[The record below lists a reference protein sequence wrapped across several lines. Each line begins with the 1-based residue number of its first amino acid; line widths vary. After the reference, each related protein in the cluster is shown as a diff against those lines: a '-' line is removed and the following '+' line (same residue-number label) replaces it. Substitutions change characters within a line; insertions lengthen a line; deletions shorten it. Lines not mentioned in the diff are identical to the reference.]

1 MANHFAGSGNRPS
14 MRDISTS
21 APQPLP
27 LTAEQTG
34 SFATLSSGQGAVTA
48 NRGNAADVAERSR
61 ARRKRTA
68 TSSQRL
74 SQQARRNVSAHD
86 TRIQTNR
93 RLFVGIGVAAALV
106 VLVVGFLGWRAL
118 SSLPSEVEV
127 PEDAGRTERTAVD
140 LAQDDATG
148 IEYDGYVY
156 TTRESGGQYSFV
168 RTTEDGSEPLEL
180 FKLEGTPVSI
190 VLYDGAF
197 VVSENTAA
205 GWDVMAY
212 MLGDGSVASA
222 LVGADGNPVAGE
234 GALVSA
240 ALDGDDLVLETQDGT
255 TLSVPLA

>member
-1 MANHFAGSGNRPS
+1 MLRSLAQRSIRTEHLYRQCES
-14 MRDISTS
+14 ISL
-21 APQPLP
+21 ALP
-27 LTAEQTG
+27 
-34 SFATLSSGQGAVTA
+34 
-48 NRGNAADVAERSR
+48 NP
-61 ARRKRTA
+61 
-68 TSSQRL
+68 
-74 SQQARRNVSAHD
+74 
-86 TRIQTNR
+86 
-93 RLFVGIGVAAALV
+93 LFVELFGERFLDRPTVAFRVEDHLDDLGIAAALV

-240 ALDGDDLVLETQDGT
+240 TLDGDDLVLETQDGT